1 MDCALRVRDRHRVR
15 PDDIV
20 EIRCRTAEG
29 PVPRLWEPLAAKHA
43 PQNGYAAKFRLPYL
57 LAVILIRGR
66 ASLAEFEDDVVR
78 DREVLALASRIG
90 YELDPTIDYPQ
101 QFVGHVRV
109 RLRDGRIVEE
119 SQDHPRGGPDS
130 PMGRDEIESKF
141 LGNASLVMPADRASR
156 VSASIAALDTEPN
169 LRGLVEALALYGDPH
184 HPASCPRGRAG
195 VAVAPS
201 ALPAAA
207 QDARTDAAKKE
218 GKVVWYTSLA
228 LPTAETKVMSVVI
241 FDLKEEGQFGAIAVL
256 GLVMLAL
263 TFATVALVQAV
274 LGRDV
279 LGARE

>member
-1 MDCALRVRDRHRVR
+1 MV
-15 PDDIV
+15 
-20 EIRCRTAEG
+20 
-29 PVPRLWEPLAAKHA
+29 
-43 PQNGYAAKFRLPYL
+43 
-57 LAVILIRGR
+57 
-66 ASLAEFEDDVVR
+66 
-78 DREVLALASRIG
+78 VLARRSTTRNK
-90 YELDPTIDYPQ
+90 
-101 QFVGHVRV
+101 FVGHVRV

-119 SQDHPRGGPDS
+119 SQDHPRAAPDS
-130 PMGRDEIESKF
+130 PMGRDEIASKF

-184 HPASCPRGRAG
+184 HPASCPPGRAG

-207 QDARTDAAKKE
+207 QAARTDAAKKE

-241 FDLKEEGQFGAIAVL
+241 VIFDLKEEGQFGAIAVL
-256 GLVMLAL
+256 GLGMLAL

-279 LGARE
+279 LGARD